1 MRCLQVIGVIGFVV
15 ISPAWGGGARPA
27 SQHTEQAVP
36 ALPAVHQRV
45 TRSQAE
51 VKQLER
57 DLSRQESDSKRA
69 RQRLQQQDQA
79 IAELRKQLQE
89 LPARPVADQH

>member
-1 MRCLQVIGVIGFVV
+1 MRCLQLIGVIGFVMV
-15 ISPAWGGGARPA
+15 SPVWAGGARPA
-27 SQHTEQAVP
+27 SQRAKPVVP

-45 TRSQAE
+45 TRRQGE

-57 DLSRQESDSKRA
+57 ALSIQESDSKRA

-89 LPARPVADQH
+89 LQSRPADDQH